1 MSAATAEATVGERAR
16 LQGGRRPTRRRGFP
30 RPLGFVLGL
39 SPLVLGLI
47 LWELFGDPM
56 SFTFPPPSQWWTA
69 AQGMHEEGLL
79 LTAVWRTMLTFLLG
93 LTLSV
98 VVGVILGW
106 AIGAS
111 RRVEAALSPLLD
123 FFRSMPSPALV
134 PIATVIFGVTVG
146 MSAVVMLIA
155 IVWPVI
161 LATVT
166 ARQTI
171 PPVRLEMGR
180 VLGLSKLDQ
189 MRKVVFPSLLPA
201 IMTGTRVAVSQ
212 GFVIALLID
221 IIGSGAGVGRL
232 LVVRQQTFDASS
244 VWALLVVIGL
254 FGLVANGLV
263 AILDHRVQ
271 KGWRT

>member
-1 MSAATAEATVGERAR
+1 MSAVTAETTVREI
-16 LQGGRRPTRRRGFP
+16 RRETTSRRRSV

-39 SPLVLGLI
+39 TPLVLGMLA
-47 LWELFGDPM
+47 WELLGDPM

-69 AQGMHEEGLL
+69 AQGMHAEGLL
-79 LTAVWRTMLTFLLG
+79 LSAVWRTMVTFLLG
-93 LTLSV
+93 LSLSV
-98 VVGVILGW
+98 VVGVALGW

-111 RRVEAALSPLLD
+111 RRVERALSPLLD

-134 PIATVIFGVTVG
+134 PIATVIFGVTIG

-155 IVWPVI
+155 IVWPV
-161 LATVT
+161 LLSTVT

-180 VLGLSKLDQ
+180 ALGLSALDR

-232 LVVRQQTFDASS
+232 LVVRQQTFDAAS
-244 VWALLVVIGL
+244 VWALLIVIGI
-254 FGLVANGLV
+254 FGLVANGVV
-263 AILDHRVQ
+263 ALIDHRVQ
-271 KGWRT
+271 KGWRS

>member
-1 MSAATAEATVGERAR
+1 MSAAIAEAAVGKRT
-16 LQGGRRPTRRRGFP
+16 GRQAGPKRTRRIGSS

-47 LWELFGDPM
+47 LWEVFGDPT

-69 AQGMHEEGLL
+69 AQGMHQEGLL
-79 LTAVWRTMLTFLLG
+79 VVAVWRTMLTFLLG
-93 LTLSV
+93 LAISV
-98 VVGVILGW
+98 FVGVVLGW

-111 RRVEAALSPLLD
+111 RRVELALSPLLD

-134 PIATVIFGVTVG
+134 PIATVIFGVSIG
-146 MSAVVMLIA
+146 MSAIVMLIA
-155 IVWPVI
+155 IVWPVL

-180 VLGLSKLDQ
+180 VLGLSTIDQ
-189 MRKVVFPSLLPA
+189 LRKVVFPSLLPA

-232 LVVRQQTFDASS
+232 LVVRQQTFDAAS

-254 FGLVANGLV
+254 FGLVANGVV

-271 KGWRT
+271 KGWRS